1 MAFSFAEREGL
12 FVCESRLMAKIG
24 FIGAGTVGTAMAVSL
39 KRQGYDVAG
48 VYSRSLSS
56 SERLV
61 KMVPGCRIC
70 NSGQELADR
79 CDLVFITTPDDTIP
93 KVVSQTA
100 WRSGQSVAHCS
111 GADSTEVLAPARLSG
126 AQVGCIHPLQTFA
139 SITHAIDNLPGSTFA
154 LEADEPLLSLLK
166 EMATKLGGNWVVL
179 QAKDKVLYHAS
190 AVIACNYLVT
200 LAKLATD
207 LWQTFGIPTSEATR
221 ALVPLLRGTVN
232 NIANVGLPNCLT
244 GPIARGDLGTIRKHL
259 DALKD
264 RAPTVLP
271 TYQDLGQQTI
281 PVALAKGRIDKERA
295 RDLQDL
301 LSLAPEPCSAR
312 ARTKPARSGGINQ

>member
-1 MAFSFAEREGL
+1 MAASL
-12 FVCESRLMAKIG
+12 AK
-24 FIGAGTVGTAMAVSL
+24 
-39 KRQGYDVAG
+39 QGYDVAG

-61 KMVPGCRIC
+61 KMVPGCRIH
-70 NSGQELADR
+70 NSSQELADR
-79 CDLVFITTPDDTIP
+79 CDMVFTTTPDDTIP

-111 GADSTEVLAPARLSG
+111 GADSTEVLAPAKLSG
-126 AQVGCIHPLQTFA
+126 AQVGCMHPLQTFA
-139 SITHAIDNLPGSTFA
+139 SIAHAIENLPGSTFA
-154 LEADEPLLSLLK
+154 LEAEEPLLSLLK

-179 QAKDKVLYHAS
+179 RAEDKVLYHAA

-200 LAKLATD
+200 LTKLATD
-207 LWQTFGIPTSEATR
+207 LWQIFGVATPEATR

-244 GPIARGDLGTIRKHL
+244 GPIARGDLGTVRKHL

-271 TYQDLGQQTI
+271 TYQELGQQTI

-295 RDLQDL
+295 RDLRDL
-301 LSLAPEPCSAR
+301 LSLPPAPCSAR
-312 ARTKPARSGGINQ
+312 AKTKTARTGGTHQ